1 MAAGDNLSLTNVLV
15 GAFGTPKELTVV
27 AADAD
32 TADLAQTFVY
42 TATGKANKFA
52 FIIYNTTGT
61 LTYTVNAGTGVMQG
75 AAKTG
80 TVAANKNWLL
90 QVETGR
96 YKKGATIELKL
107 TPASGTKLLTNHAA
121 KVSVI
126 ELL

>member
-1 MAAGDNLSLTNVLV
+1 MAAGDNLAFTNVLV

-32 TADLAQTFVY
+32 SADLAQTFVY

-52 FIIYNTTGT
+52 FIIYNTTGV

>member
-1 MAAGDNLSLTNVLV
+1 MAAGDNISLTNSVI
-15 GAFGTPKELTVV
+15 ASFGTCLATTIS

-32 TADLAQTFVY
+32 TADLAQKFIY
-42 TATGKANKFA
+42 TPTGKTNKFVFMIVNA
-52 FIIYNTTGT
+52 TGT
-61 LTYTVNAGTGVMQG
+61 LSYTLTAGNGVFQG

-80 TVAANKNWLL
+80 TLAANKTGAL
-90 QVETGR
+90 QVEFGR
-96 YKKGATIELKL
+96 YNKSGTIELTL